1 MDFSLRL
8 KNARGSLKKLNCD
21 AFVVSHLTNV
31 KYLTGFSGTSGMAI
45 VSAEAAWFITDFR
58 YQDQARAQVPSEYSV
73 IIAKSGLWKEAAKLF
88 KNKTTR
94 VGFEAEHTSV
104 AAFEELQKQFAPIEL
119 VSTSHA
125 IENLRLQKDDEEL
138 EIMRRAIQI
147 ADATFDYICGVLRPG
162 ISEIEVSYEIEN
174 HMKSLGAS
182 GTSFESI
189 VASGVRSSLPHGVA
203 SEKILQAG
211 EMITIDM
218 GARYNGYCSD
228 MTRTVCLGKPTS
240 KQQKI
245 YEIVWRAQRE
255 SASAFAPGVGC
266 KAADKI
272 ARNVISE
279 AGYKEFFGHGL
290 GHGVGMDIHEQPR
303 VSPLGKGRL
312 QVGNVVSCEP
322 GIYLPDWGGVRIE
335 DLILITKSG
344 GEILSKA
351 PKPRKILAL

>member
-162 ISEIEVSYEIEN
+162 ISEIEVSSEIEN

-189 VASGVRSSLPHGVA
+189 VASGVRGSLPHGIA

-335 DLILITKSG
+335 DLILITKRG
-344 GEILSKA
+344 GEILSRA

>member
-1 MDFSLRL
+1 MDFPPRL